1 MRRGSSR
8 RGGVLLLLLL
18 AGIIIGSII
27 GKILAAYFDIP
38 LFTQSFKIGTEDN
51 PLILD
56 VEVVNLVLGI
66 TFTINFGTVLGVLLG
81 LIFYFKSLN

>member
-1 MRRGSSR
+1 MRRGNSR
-8 RGGVLLLLLL
+8 RGGVLLLFLL
-18 AGIIIGSII
+18 AGIIIGSVA

-38 LFTQSFKIGTEDN
+38 LFTQSFQIGTEDN
-51 PLILD
+51 PLVLD
-56 VEVVNLVLGI
+56 LEVITLVLGI